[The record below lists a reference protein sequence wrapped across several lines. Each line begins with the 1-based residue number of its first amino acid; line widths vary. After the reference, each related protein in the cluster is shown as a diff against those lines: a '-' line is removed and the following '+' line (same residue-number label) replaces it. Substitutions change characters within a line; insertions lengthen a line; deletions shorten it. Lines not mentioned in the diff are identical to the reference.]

1 MSFAFYAAP
10 VDNENFEEMD
20 QPIHKKKF
28 SKTIKKYPSVNSY
41 TEDNIQPKIDYNKV
55 NQVMKAMNNLPSQQD
70 DMGDFNPIPPPQSS
84 GVQATIYREA
94 APLDDKEG
102 LTNNTRANTRPNLFS
117 HTPTPIPNYTHAF
130 TNHTPTPTLSDNDL
144 LMEKINYMIHLLEE
158 QQDEK
163 SGSVTEEV
171 ILYSFLG
178 IFIIFIV
185 DSFYYVGKYKR

>member
-10 VDNENFEEMD
+10 VDNENFGEMD

-84 GVQATIYREA
+84 GVQATIYRES

-102 LTNNTRANTRPNLFS
+102 LTNSNRPNLFA
-117 HTPTPIPNYTHAF
+117 HTPNPTPTPNYNIQAF
-130 TNHTPTPTLSDNDL
+130 TNPTPTLSDNDL

-158 QQDEK
+158 QHDEK

-185 DSFYYVGKYKR
+185 DSFYYVGKYTR

>member
-10 VDNENFEEMD
+10 VDNENFGEMD

-84 GVQATIYREA
+84 GVQATIYRES

-102 LTNNTRANTRPNLFS
+102 LTNPKRPNLFA
-117 HTPTPIPNYTHAF
+117 HTPNPTPTPNYNNIQAF
-130 TNHTPTPTLSDNDL
+130 TNPTPTLSDNDL

-158 QQDEK
+158 QHDEK

-185 DSFYYVGKYKR
+185 DSFYYVGKYTR

>member
-10 VDNENFEEMD
+10 VDNEVFEEMD

-41 TEDNIQPKIDYNKV
+41 TEDNIQTKIDYNKV

-94 APLDDKEG
+94 APIDNKEG
-102 LTNNTRANTRPNLFS
+102 LTNSRIPPNLFA

-130 TNHTPTPTLSDNDL
+130 TNHTSTPTLSDNDL
-144 LMEKINYMIHLLEE
+144 LMEKINYMIHMLEE
-158 QQDEK
+158 QHNEK
-163 SGSVTEEV
+163 TSNITEEFL
-171 ILYSFLG
+171 LYMFLG
-178 IFIIFIV
+178 VFIIFIV
-185 DSFYYVGKYKR
+185 DSFARAGKYIR